1 MGRVGCSAEIA
12 DQDSQ
17 RQAML
22 LSPAG
27 GHPLGNASS
36 ALLHWVHL
44 FPLLKK
50 LSLFSKELTAVGH
63 AIILFDKQST

>member
-12 DQDSQ
+12 AQDSQ

-22 LSPAG
+22 PSPAG

-50 LSLFSKELTAVGH
+50 LIKPLLKGIDSCGACNNIV
-63 AIILFDKQST
+63 